1 MVTETTIPLLRSSQS
16 FFTQQVRSSMK
27 IMIRATNWVGD
38 AILALPT
45 IRAVRQK
52 FPEAHIGIVAR
63 PYVAEIYRN
72 QSLCD
77 ELIEYD
83 PKGAHR
89 GWSSR
94 ATLVAELRARKF
106 DVALLLQNAF
116 DAAWL
121 AWRAGIPERI
131 GYARDGRRLLLTK
144 AIAVPKPGEIPA
156 HEKFYYLELLRR
168 AGWIDQLQD
177 DPHIGLHVPE
187 ARRVKAAET
196 LLEAGARP
204 HAVRVAIGAGA
215 SYGSAKCWPPERF
228 AEWANRFQA
237 ETDGD
242 VILFGTAA
250 EASVSNAIIA
260 GMKKKP
266 IDLTGKTAIGDLP
279 ALLSQCQ
286 LFLGND
292 SGAMHVAAAVGL
304 PVVAV
309 FGPTDPFGTAPV
321 TPRSSIV
328 QEKPYCSPCFLRRC
342 PTDHRCMKSITPEM
356 VAAAAKP
363 WLNKL
368 EVNPA

>member
-1 MVTETTIPLLRSSQS
+1 
-16 FFTQQVRSSMK
+16 VRIGMN

-38 AILALPT
+38 AILALPA
-45 IRAVRQK
+45 IRAVRRK
-52 FPEAHIGIVAR
+52 FPEARISIVAR
-63 PYVAEIYRN
+63 PYVAEIYGE
-72 QSLCD
+72 QSICD
-77 ELIEYD
+77 DLIAYD
-83 PKGAHR
+83 PMGAHR
-89 GWSSR
+89 GWSGRTALAS
-94 ATLVAELRARKF
+94 ELRARKF

-121 AWRAGIPERI
+121 AWRSAIPERI
-131 GYARDGRRLLLTK
+131 GYARDARRLLLTK
-144 AIAVPKPGEIPA
+144 AIAGPRAGEIPA
-156 HEKFYYLELLRR
+156 HEKFYYLELVRR
-168 AGWIDQLQD
+168 AGWIEQLPD
-177 DPHIGLHVPE
+177 DPHIALHVPE
-187 ARRVKAAET
+187 ARRAKAADT
-196 LLEAGARP
+196 LLEAGVRP

-237 ETDGD
+237 ETSGD

-250 EASVSNAIIA
+250 EAGVSNAIIA

-292 SGAMHVAAAVGL
+292 SGAMHVAAAVGV

-321 TPRSSIV
+321 TPRCSIV
-328 QEKPYCSPCFLRRC
+328 RDKPYCSPCFLRRC
-342 PTDHRCMKSITPEM
+342 PTDHRCMKTITLEM
-356 VAAAAKP
+356 VAAAVKP
-363 WLNKL
+363 WLGNL
-368 EVNPA
+368 EVHPA